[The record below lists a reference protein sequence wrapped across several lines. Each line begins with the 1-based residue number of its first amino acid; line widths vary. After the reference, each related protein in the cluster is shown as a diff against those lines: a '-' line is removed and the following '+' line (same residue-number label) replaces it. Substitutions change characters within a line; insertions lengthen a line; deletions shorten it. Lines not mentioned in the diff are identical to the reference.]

1 VHILVIASSTFV
13 LPASSFHL
21 IDLLPTQ
28 DMFGG
33 GQIHFGSCY
42 AAFGFVMNT
51 PSARYKAQNKHN
63 TSAKCVW
70 ASSIHPSI
78 FLWMGPKADKEK
90 NTGNILLLLAIGS
103 MCTYNVGRQ
112 GMHADRASNG
122 CY

>member
-42 AAFGFVMNT
+42 AVFGFVMNT
-51 PSARYKAQNKHN
+51 PSAEYKAQNKQN
-63 TSAKCVW
+63 MSAKCVW
-70 ASSIHPSI
+70 ASSIHLS
-78 FLWMGPKADKEK
+78 LDGTK
-90 NTGNILLLLAIGS
+90 
-103 MCTYNVGRQ
+103 GRQ
-112 GMHADRASNG
+112 GKKHRQYFVTSCNR
-122 CY
+122 